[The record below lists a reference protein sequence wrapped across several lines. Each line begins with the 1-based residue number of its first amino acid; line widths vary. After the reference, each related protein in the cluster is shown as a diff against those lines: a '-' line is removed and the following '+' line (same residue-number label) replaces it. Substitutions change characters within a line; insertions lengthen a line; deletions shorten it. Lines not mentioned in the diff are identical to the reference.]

1 MISSTSPSRNL
12 TREGIVP
19 PLDKN
24 LLALLERVSR
34 SFALSMAVL
43 PSGMRGPIGIAYLL
57 ARSADTIA
65 DTRIVRRADRLGYL
79 DLFRRE
85 LDSPAPSR
93 LGEIVEALTGPQRI
107 PAERELLTRLPEC
120 LFAFRMLPPDDG
132 RRVRQILLT
141 LIEGMQADLRN
152 FPGEDE
158 GELAALET
166 RQDLDRYTYYAAGC
180 VGEFWTEMVM
190 AHRSAC
196 RRWNGQEMRQL
207 AVRFGQALQM
217 TNVLRDLAQDLR
229 IGRCYLPRQE
239 LAAAGL
245 APSDLLDPAA
255 VARLRPLLRRLV
267 ARTLAS
273 YDDAWTYTRAIP
285 RREWRVRLACA
296 WPMLI
301 GLRTLE
307 RIARAANLLDPR
319 VTVKISRPTVYGIL
333 VSSALRVWSNAI
345 LHREVRAARRR
356 ALAVAA
362 NGSGIRGTPI

>member
-1 MISSTSPSRNL
+1 M
-12 TREGIVP
+12 P
-19 PLDKN
+19 PLDKR
-24 LLALLERVSR
+24 LSPLLERVSR
-34 SFALSMAVL
+34 SFALSIAVL
-43 PSGMRGPIGIAYLL
+43 PSGMRGPIGVAYLL

-79 DLFRRE
+79 DLFRQE
-85 LDSPAPSR
+85 LDSPAPFR
-93 LGEIVEALTGPQRI
+93 LGEILEALTGPQRI

-120 LFAFRMLPPDDG
+120 FSAFRTLPPADG
-132 RRVRQILLT
+132 ARVRQILIT
-141 LIEGMQADLRN
+141 LVEGMQADLRN
-152 FPGEDE
+152 FPGQDE
-158 GELAALET
+158 GELVALDT

-196 RRWNGQEMRQL
+196 RGWNKQAMRQL

-229 IGRCYLPRQE
+229 IGRCYLPRQD
-239 LAAAGL
+239 LAVAGL
-245 APSDLLDPAA
+245 APKDLLDPAA
-255 VARLRPLLRRLV
+255 IARLRPLLHTLL

-273 YDDAWTYTRAIP
+273 YDDAWAYTRAIP

-333 VSSALRVWSNAI
+333 LSSAMRVWSNAT
-345 LHREVRAARRR
+345 LCREVQAARRR
-356 ALAVAA
+356 ALAVVAD
-362 NGSGIRGTPI
+362 GRVI